1 MPAELIWELAR
12 REEELAGR
20 VGRGGSQLKE
30 TVSLTQELEIG
41 SVSVLQL
48 KQAAIRL
55 HV

>member
-1 MPAELIWELAR
+1 MPAR

-20 VGRGGSQLKE
+20 VERGVSLFKE
-30 TVSLTQELEIG
+30 TVSRTQGLEIG

-55 HV
+55 HVSPLQP